1 MGKVILEKLLR
12 TTEFAKLYILIR
24 PSKTAT
30 ADQRLNE
37 IFISPIFA
45 PLFKSNPEIASKI
58 RKSVVAVAGD
68 LMAPNL
74 GISPDQRLELVR
86 DLEIII
92 NSAASVDFTEPI
104 KRMIKIDYYG
114 PISILEL
121 AHECKRQPVFS
132 HISTAY
138 VTSNQPKFSKI

>member
-1 MGKVILEKLLR
+1 
-12 TTEFAKLYILIR
+12 LIR
-24 PSKTAT
+24 PSKKAN

-68 LMAPNL
+68 LMAPKL

-121 AHECKRQPVFS
+121 AHECKR
-132 HISTAY
+132 
-138 VTSNQPKFSKI
+138 